1 MPQTDLPQT
10 EEFVR
15 SSSSESSGSLAGSLE
30 HHQSN
35 LSISSV
41 SSRESA
47 ANIRY
52 AELPVFEPLT
62 FPREPSLDEL
72 LVITITK
79 INLFMNLTYTYTKL
93 TIFA

>member
-10 EEFVR
+10 EEFLR
-15 SSSSESSGSLAGSLE
+15 SSSSESSGSLE

-35 LSISSV
+35 LSISSE

-47 ANIRY
+47 AAIRY
-52 AELPVFEPLT
+52 AELPVFEPLA

-72 LVITITK
+72 LVTTK
-79 INLFMNLTYTYTKL
+79 I
-93 TIFA
+93 I

>member
-15 SSSSESSGSLAGSLE
+15 SSSSESSGSLE

-35 LSISSV
+35 LSISSA
-41 SSRESA
+41 SSHDSA
-47 ANIRY
+47 SGIIRY

-72 LVITITK
+72 LV
-79 INLFMNLTYTYTKL
+79 
-93 TIFA
+93 